1 MNNTIKPGNKGQ
13 GWNKDPAPGVI
24 AADGHGGLAR
34 ARMPRYYDGGV
45 WPDLSTAT
53 WVGLSSPG

>member
-53 WVGLSSPG
+53 